1 MKKYYVVTYEKADG
15 VFCCNLVYAGS
26 EVQVREYY
34 AKHPFVHVQTAM
46 EHNIKEAREKHMSI
60 IELGL

>member
-1 MKKYYVVTYEKADG
+1 MKRYYVVTYEKADG

-26 EVQVREYY
+26 EMQVREYY
-34 AKHPFVHVQTAM
+34 AKYPWVHVQAAM
-46 EHNIKEAREKHMSI
+46 EHNIREAQEKHMPI